1 MVGPRAEIAMTDS
14 TVSGPGADSS
24 TTGSAEIEMNLE
36 PPESERL
43 TKLTGENAKLR
54 AEVRQALARAQ
65 RSEADAAR
73 VRASTKFQ
81 VGDLLVKAARHPR
94 RALLLP
100 RDLLRLY
107 RLRRHR
113 RSQPAAEENALP
125 PARMRRTDYTDE
137 IAARLLLPRV
147 AQRLDRPLS
156 IAGALAL
163 LRAAVWAPS
172 AAVTQVLPHDAATL
186 TSEVDPDVVVI
197 DGLSAEP
204 LGTWSHL
211 GNPAATDRAIAAESL
226 LDAAKSNGRPLVLI
240 RARASDAG
248 LDAIADRCDLVLDG
262 PGASRRNPWQPGIDL
277 GIVAHCA
284 PWLLRDDGDAPAPTA
299 VLAGPMHAQLPENQ
313 ADIAVRDAWTDAAGD
328 RGVRLSTMAES
339 LPGPAGFLT
348 ALGEAGVVAL
358 TGPSSPQMVGA
369 ASIALAA
376 LACGRPLVSPHD
388 QDIDALLDSAGVAD
402 SWPWLTYP
410 AGDAEAAREALS
422 RAWNYRP
429 VDKGDLWQVWRAL
442 FSTATPPATWTQV
455 MTQLG
460 LSTRPQSV
468 RDVAVHLPSHLIG
481 GDIGP
486 STIVDALSRQQLRP
500 REILVSSEHH
510 STLRA
515 ALDDRGLT
523 DLPLR
528 LLAPDSSASWVRA
541 AQASTSALIAEI
553 PDSAWRTLAPLALQD
568 LVIAYEVSNRSPR
581 VSMMIPDDSAAF
593 AIVARQGALDSHSSA
608 AESTPIHHPGW
619 WR

>member
-1 MVGPRAEIAMTDS
+1 MVGLRPEIAMTDS
-14 TVSGPGADSS
+14 SAFDARADVSSVSGV
-24 TTGSAEIEMNLE
+24 EIEMNLE

-43 TKLTGENAKLR
+43 TKLAGENAKLR

-113 RSQPAAEENALP
+113 RSQPVAEENALP
-125 PARMRRTDYTDE
+125 LARMRRSDYTDE

-156 IAGALAL
+156 IAGALDP

-172 AAVTQVLPHDAATL
+172 AAVTSVLPHDASTL

-197 DGLSAEP
+197 DALSTGP

-211 GNPAATDRAIAAESL
+211 GNPAATDRAMAAESL
-226 LDAAKSNGRPLVLI
+226 LDAAKSHGRPVVLI
-240 RARASDAG
+240 RCEASDAG

-262 PGASRRNPWQPGIDL
+262 PGAPRRNAWQPGIDL

-284 PWLLRDDGDAPAPTA
+284 PWLLRDDGDAPEPTA
-299 VLAGPMHAQLPENQ
+299 ILAGPIHAQLPEDQ
-313 ADIAVRDAWTDAAGD
+313 ADIVVREAWTDAAGD

-339 LPGPAGFLT
+339 LPAPAGFLT

-358 TGPSSPQMVGA
+358 TGPSSPHRVGA
-369 ASIALAA
+369 SLTALAA
-376 LACGRPLVSPHD
+376 LACGLPLVSPPD
-388 QDIDALLDSAGVAD
+388 NDIESLLDSAGVAD
-402 SWPWLTYP
+402 SQAWATYP
-410 AGDAEAAREALS
+410 AGNAAGARDALI
-422 RAWNYRP
+422 RAWERGP
-429 VDKGDLWQVWRAL
+429 IDRSDLWRIWRAL

-455 MTQLG
+455 MIQLG

-468 RDVAVHLPSHLIG
+468 RDVAVHLPDHIIG
-481 GDIGP
+481 GVEP
-486 STIVDALSRQQLRP
+486 VTIVDALEPQHLRP
-500 REILVSSEHH
+500 VEILVSGEYQS
-510 STLRA
+510 SLRTS
-515 ALDDRGLT
+515 LDERGLT
-523 DLPLR
+523 DIHVR
-528 LLAPDSSASWVRA
+528 VISGDSSVSLVRA
-541 AQASTSALIAEI
+541 AQASTSALIIEI
-553 PDSAWRTLAPLALQD
+553 PDVAWQTLAPQAVQD
-568 LVIAYEVSNRSPR
+568 LVIAHEISDRAPR
-581 VSMMIPDDSAAF
+581 VTMMTPDDSTVF
-593 AIVARQGALDSHSSA
+593 TVVPRQGVL
-608 AESTPIHHPGW
+608 ESTASTAHSTPVHHPGW
-619 WR
+619 SR